1 MNEIILN
8 SHNKSLIRKKRFW
21 NISLITLL
29 LIGIIFSSKIID
41 INSSNLLNGIPRLGD
56 YVSQILPSL
65 ETSNLFLSSN
75 DKGSIAYWYFNL
87 PKYLK
92 LLFETFNMALLAT
105 IIGSTLAL
113 FLSFLAAKNT
123 SPNSLVF
130 FTIRRILEFFRGV
143 PEIIFAILFVW
154 VLGIGPLAGI
164 IAMTLHTT
172 GSLGKL
178 FSEVHENSN
187 DKPIDALKASG
198 GNWLSEMKFGLLPQV
213 LPNIE
218 NIDVSTFV
226 DIGNDIKA
234 AGSGGLSLQTDEGT
248 KRIFIADGGE
258 VKVGQ
263 LSVGSATTAPLHV
276 AKASTDC
283 QAIFGDNNSSIDAVS
298 YTHLTLPTILLV

>member
-8 SHNKSLIRKKRFW
+8 SHNDSLIRKKRFW

-29 LIGIIFSSKIID
+29 LIGVILSSKIID

-65 ETSNLFLSSN
+65 ETSNLFLSSK
-75 DKGSIAYWYFNL
+75 DQGSIAYWYFNL

-105 IIGSTLAL
+105 IVGSTLAL

-187 DKPIDALKASG
+187 NKPIDALKASG
-198 GNWLSEMKFGLLPQV
+198 GNWLSEMKFGLMPQV
-213 LPNIE
+213 LPNLISYVLLRFEINIRASTILGFVGAGGIGQELYLVINFNYYEEVSAIILLIILTVVSIDLFSGYLRKNIIGIE
-218 NIDVSTFV
+218 ND
-226 DIGNDIKA
+226 
-234 AGSGGLSLQTDEGT
+234 
-248 KRIFIADGGE
+248 
-258 VKVGQ
+258 
-263 LSVGSATTAPLHV
+263 
-276 AKASTDC
+276 
-283 QAIFGDNNSSIDAVS
+283 
-298 YTHLTLPTILLV
+298 

>member
-29 LIGIIFSSKIID
+29 LIGVTLSSKIID

-75 DKGSIAYWYFNL
+75 DQGSIAYWYFNL

-105 IIGSTLAL
+105 IISSTLAL
-113 FLSFLAAKNT
+113 FFSFLAAKNT
-123 SPNSLVF
+123 SPNSLIF

-178 FSEVHENSN
+178 FSEAHENSN
-187 DKPIDALKASG
+187 NKPIDAVKASG
-198 GNWLSEMKFGLLPQV
+198 GNWSSEMKFGLLPQV
-213 LPNIE
+213 LPNLISYVLLRFE
-218 NIDVSTFV
+218 INI
-226 DIGNDIKA
+226 
-234 AGSGGLSLQTDEGT
+234 
-248 KRIFIADGGE
+248 R
-258 VKVGQ
+258 
-263 LSVGSATTAPLHV
+263 
-276 AKASTDC
+276 ASTILGFVGAGGIG
-283 QAIFGDNNSSIDAVS
+283 QELYLVINFNYYEEVSAIILLIILTVVSIDLFSGYLRKNITGVEND
-298 YTHLTLPTILLV
+298 

>member
-8 SHNKSLIRKKRFW
+8 SHNESLIRKKRFW

-29 LIGIIFSSKIID
+29 LIGVILSSKIID

-65 ETSNLFLSSN
+65 ETSNLFLSSK
-75 DKGSIAYWYFNL
+75 DQGSIAYWYFNL

-105 IIGSTLAL
+105 IVGSTLAL

-154 VLGIGPLAGI
+154 VLGVGPLAGI

-187 DKPIDALKASG
+187 NKPIDALKASG
-198 GNWLSEMKFGLLPQV
+198 GNWLSEMKFGLMPQV
-213 LPNIE
+213 LPNLISYVLLRFE
-218 NIDVSTFV
+218 INI
-226 DIGNDIKA
+226 
-234 AGSGGLSLQTDEGT
+234 
-248 KRIFIADGGE
+248 R
-258 VKVGQ
+258 
-263 LSVGSATTAPLHV
+263 
-276 AKASTDC
+276 ASTILGFVGAGGIG
-283 QAIFGDNNSSIDAVS
+283 QELYLVINFNYYEEVSAIILLIILTVVSIDLFSGYLRKNIIGVEND
-298 YTHLTLPTILLV
+298 

>member
-29 LIGIIFSSKIID
+29 LIGITLSSKIID

-65 ETSNLFLSSN
+65 ETSNLFLSSK
-75 DKGSIAYWYFNL
+75 DQGSIAYWYFNL

-187 DKPIDALKASG
+187 NKPIDALKASG
-198 GNWLSEMKFGLLPQV
+198 GNWLSEMKFGLLQQV
-213 LPNIE
+213 LPNLISYVLLRFE
-218 NIDVSTFV
+218 INI
-226 DIGNDIKA
+226 
-234 AGSGGLSLQTDEGT
+234 
-248 KRIFIADGGE
+248 R
-258 VKVGQ
+258 
-263 LSVGSATTAPLHV
+263 
-276 AKASTDC
+276 ASTILGFVGAGGIG
-283 QAIFGDNNSSIDAVS
+283 QELYLVINFNYYEEVSAIILLIILTVVSIDLFSGYLRKNIIGVEND
-298 YTHLTLPTILLV
+298 

>member
-21 NISLITLL
+21 NISLIALL
-29 LIGIIFSSKIID
+29 LIGITLSSKIID

-65 ETSNLFLSSN
+65 ETNNLFLSSK

-187 DKPIDALKASG
+187 NKPIDALKASG

-213 LPNIE
+213 LPNLISYVLLRFE
-218 NIDVSTFV
+218 INI
-226 DIGNDIKA
+226 
-234 AGSGGLSLQTDEGT
+234 
-248 KRIFIADGGE
+248 R
-258 VKVGQ
+258 
-263 LSVGSATTAPLHV
+263 
-276 AKASTDC
+276 ASTILGFVGAGGIG
-283 QAIFGDNNSSIDAVS
+283 QELYLVINFNYYEEVSAIILLIILTVVSIDLFSGYLRKNIIGVEND
-298 YTHLTLPTILLV
+298 

>member
-29 LIGIIFSSKIID
+29 LIGITLSSKIID

-65 ETSNLFLSSN
+65 ETNNLFLSSK

-105 IIGSTLAL
+105 IVGSTLAL

-123 SPNSLVF
+123 SPNSLLF
-130 FTIRRILEFFRGV
+130 FSIRRILEFFRGV

-187 DKPIDALKASG
+187 NKPIEALKASG

-213 LPNIE
+213 LPNLISYALLRFEINIRASTILGFVGAGGIGQELYLVINFNYYEEVSAIILLIILTVISIDLLSGYLRKNITRIE
-218 NIDVSTFV
+218 ND
-226 DIGNDIKA
+226 
-234 AGSGGLSLQTDEGT
+234 
-248 KRIFIADGGE
+248 
-258 VKVGQ
+258 
-263 LSVGSATTAPLHV
+263 
-276 AKASTDC
+276 
-283 QAIFGDNNSSIDAVS
+283 
-298 YTHLTLPTILLV
+298 

>member
-29 LIGIIFSSKIID
+29 LIGVTLSSKIID

-65 ETSNLFLSSN
+65 ETSNLFLSSK
-75 DKGSIAYWYFNL
+75 DQGSIAYWYFNL

-164 IAMTLHTT
+164 IAMTIHTT

-187 DKPIDALKASG
+187 NKPIDALKASG

-213 LPNIE
+213 LPNLISYVLLRFE
-218 NIDVSTFV
+218 INI
-226 DIGNDIKA
+226 
-234 AGSGGLSLQTDEGT
+234 
-248 KRIFIADGGE
+248 R
-258 VKVGQ
+258 
-263 LSVGSATTAPLHV
+263 
-276 AKASTDC
+276 ASTILGFVGAGGIG
-283 QAIFGDNNSSIDAVS
+283 QELYLVINFNYYEEVSAIILLIILTVVSIDLFSGYLRKNIIGVEND
-298 YTHLTLPTILLV
+298 

>member
-1 MNEIILN
+1 MMNEIILN

-29 LIGIIFSSKIID
+29 LIGVTLSSKIID

-65 ETSNLFLSSN
+65 ETSNLFLSSK
-75 DKGSIAYWYFNL
+75 DQGSIAYWYFNL

-187 DKPIDALKASG
+187 NKPIDALKASG

-213 LPNIE
+213 LPNLISYVLLRFE
-218 NIDVSTFV
+218 INI
-226 DIGNDIKA
+226 
-234 AGSGGLSLQTDEGT
+234 
-248 KRIFIADGGE
+248 R
-258 VKVGQ
+258 
-263 LSVGSATTAPLHV
+263 
-276 AKASTDC
+276 ASTILGFVGAGGIG
-283 QAIFGDNNSSIDAVS
+283 QELYLVINFNYYEEVSAIILLIILTVVSIDLFSGYLRKNIIGVEND
-298 YTHLTLPTILLV
+298 

>member
-1 MNEIILN
+1 MNEIIFN

-21 NISLITLL
+21 NISLIAIL
-29 LIGIIFSSKIID
+29 LIGITLSSKIID

-65 ETSNLFLSSN
+65 ETSNLFLSSK
-75 DKGSIAYWYFNL
+75 DQGSIAYWYFNL

-187 DKPIDALKASG
+187 NKPIDALKASG

-213 LPNIE
+213 LPNLISYVLLRFE
-218 NIDVSTFV
+218 INI
-226 DIGNDIKA
+226 
-234 AGSGGLSLQTDEGT
+234 
-248 KRIFIADGGE
+248 R
-258 VKVGQ
+258 
-263 LSVGSATTAPLHV
+263 
-276 AKASTDC
+276 ASTILGFVGAGGIG
-283 QAIFGDNNSSIDAVS
+283 QELYLVINFNYYEEVSAIILLIILTVISIDLFSGYLRKNIIGVEND
-298 YTHLTLPTILLV
+298 

>member
-29 LIGIIFSSKIID
+29 LIGITLSSKIID

-65 ETSNLFLSSN
+65 ETSNLFLSSK

-105 IIGSTLAL
+105 IVGSTLAL

-187 DKPIDALKASG
+187 NKPIDALKASG
-198 GNWLSEMKFGLLPQV
+198 GNWLSEMKFGLMPQV
-213 LPNIE
+213 LPNLISYVLLRFE
-218 NIDVSTFV
+218 INI
-226 DIGNDIKA
+226 
-234 AGSGGLSLQTDEGT
+234 
-248 KRIFIADGGE
+248 R
-258 VKVGQ
+258 
-263 LSVGSATTAPLHV
+263 
-276 AKASTDC
+276 ASTILGFVGAGGIG
-283 QAIFGDNNSSIDAVS
+283 QELYLVINFNYYEEVSAIILLIILTVVSIDLFSGYLRKNIIGVEND
-298 YTHLTLPTILLV
+298 

>member
-29 LIGIIFSSKIID
+29 LIGVTLSSKIID

-65 ETSNLFLSSN
+65 ETSNLFLSSK
-75 DKGSIAYWYFNL
+75 DQGSIAYWYFNL

-105 IIGSTLAL
+105 IVGSTLAL

-164 IAMTLHTT
+164 IAITLHTT

-187 DKPIDALKASG
+187 NKPIEALKASG
-198 GNWLSEMKFGLLPQV
+198 GNWLSEMQFGLLPQV
-213 LPNIE
+213 LPNLISYVLLRFE
-218 NIDVSTFV
+218 INI
-226 DIGNDIKA
+226 
-234 AGSGGLSLQTDEGT
+234 
-248 KRIFIADGGE
+248 R
-258 VKVGQ
+258 
-263 LSVGSATTAPLHV
+263 
-276 AKASTDC
+276 ASTILGFVGAGGIG
-283 QAIFGDNNSSIDAVS
+283 QELYLVINFNYYEEVSAIILLIILTVVSIDLFSGYLRKNIIGVEND
-298 YTHLTLPTILLV
+298 

>member
-29 LIGIIFSSKIID
+29 LIGITLSSKIID

-65 ETSNLFLSSN
+65 ETSNLFLSSK

-143 PEIIFAILFVW
+143 PE
-154 VLGIGPLAGI
+154 P
-164 IAMTLHTT
+164 
-172 GSLGKL
+172 
-178 FSEVHENSN
+178 
-187 DKPIDALKASG
+187 P
-198 GNWLSEMKFGLLPQV
+198 
-213 LPNIE
+213 
-218 NIDVSTFV
+218 
-226 DIGNDIKA
+226 
-234 AGSGGLSLQTDEGT
+234 
-248 KRIFIADGGE
+248 
-258 VKVGQ
+258 
-263 LSVGSATTAPLHV
+263 
-276 AKASTDC
+276 
-283 QAIFGDNNSSIDAVS
+283 
-298 YTHLTLPTILLV
+298 

>member
-29 LIGIIFSSKIID
+29 LIGITLSSKIID

-56 YVSQILPSL
+56 YISQILPSL
-65 ETSNLFLSSN
+65 ETSNLFLSSK

-187 DKPIDALKASG
+187 NKPIDALKASG

-213 LPNIE
+213 LPNLISYVLLRFE
-218 NIDVSTFV
+218 INI
-226 DIGNDIKA
+226 
-234 AGSGGLSLQTDEGT
+234 
-248 KRIFIADGGE
+248 R
-258 VKVGQ
+258 
-263 LSVGSATTAPLHV
+263 
-276 AKASTDC
+276 ASTILGFVGAGGIG
-283 QAIFGDNNSSIDAVS
+283 QELYLVINFNYYEEVSAIILLIILTVVSIDLFSGYLRKNIIGVEND
-298 YTHLTLPTILLV
+298 

>member
-8 SHNKSLIRKKRFW
+8 SHNESLIRKKRFW

-29 LIGIIFSSKIID
+29 LIGITLSSKIID

-65 ETSNLFLSSN
+65 ETSNLFLSSK

-187 DKPIDALKASG
+187 NKPIDALKASG

-213 LPNIE
+213 LPNLISYVLLRFE
-218 NIDVSTFV
+218 INI
-226 DIGNDIKA
+226 
-234 AGSGGLSLQTDEGT
+234 
-248 KRIFIADGGE
+248 R
-258 VKVGQ
+258 
-263 LSVGSATTAPLHV
+263 
-276 AKASTDC
+276 ASTILGFVGAGGIG
-283 QAIFGDNNSSIDAVS
+283 QELYLVINFNYYEEVSAIILLIILTVVSIDLFSGYLRKNIIGVEND
-298 YTHLTLPTILLV
+298 

>member
-21 NISLITLL
+21 NISLIAIL
-29 LIGIIFSSKIID
+29 LIGVTLSSKIID

-65 ETSNLFLSSN
+65 ETSNLFLSSK
-75 DKGSIAYWYFNL
+75 DQGSIAYWYFNL

-105 IIGSTLAL
+105 IVGSTLAL

-187 DKPIDALKASG
+187 NKPIDALKASG

-213 LPNIE
+213 LPNLISYVLLRFE
-218 NIDVSTFV
+218 INI
-226 DIGNDIKA
+226 
-234 AGSGGLSLQTDEGT
+234 
-248 KRIFIADGGE
+248 R
-258 VKVGQ
+258 
-263 LSVGSATTAPLHV
+263 
-276 AKASTDC
+276 ASTILGFVGAGGIG
-283 QAIFGDNNSSIDAVS
+283 QELYLVINFNYYEEVSAIILLIILTVVSIDLFSGYLRKNIIGVEND
-298 YTHLTLPTILLV
+298 

>member
-29 LIGIIFSSKIID
+29 LIGVTLSSKIID

-65 ETSNLFLSSN
+65 ETSNLFLSSK
-75 DKGSIAYWYFNL
+75 DQGSIAYWYFNL

-164 IAMTLHTT
+164 IAMMLHTT

-187 DKPIDALKASG
+187 NKPIDALKASG

-213 LPNIE
+213 LPNLISYVLLRFE
-218 NIDVSTFV
+218 INI
-226 DIGNDIKA
+226 
-234 AGSGGLSLQTDEGT
+234 
-248 KRIFIADGGE
+248 R
-258 VKVGQ
+258 
-263 LSVGSATTAPLHV
+263 
-276 AKASTDC
+276 ASTILGFVGAGGIGQELYLVINFNYYEEDS
-283 QAIFGDNNSSIDAVS
+283 AIILLIILTVVSIDLFSGYLRKNIIGVEND
-298 YTHLTLPTILLV
+298 